1 VPKLLSVIGFILMCA
16 GIDLLW
22 QSRMDI
28 RYWFAA
34 YRSVLRELL
43 RRRDVSRLISAAKK
57 RQGAAAV
64 LLGMSLV
71 FLIGPVVILTG
82 VALMLLFTKP

>member
-1 VPKLLSVIGFILMCA
+1 MSKLVSIIGFIVICA

-22 QSRMDI
+22 QSRMEI

-34 YRSVLRELL
+34 YRSVLRELV
-43 RRRDVSRLISAAKK
+43 RRRDLSRLFSAARKQ
-57 RQGAAAV
+57 QGAAGV

-71 FLIGPVVILTG
+71 FLIGPVLILAG
-82 VALMLLFTKP
+82 VALMLLFPNF

>member
-1 VPKLLSVIGFILMCA
+1 MPKLLSVIGFILMCA

-34 YRSVLRELL
+34 YRSLLRELL
-43 RRRDVSRLISAAKK
+43 RRRDVSRLIAAARK
-57 RQGAAAV
+57 RQGAGSV
-64 LLGMSLV
+64 LLGMSLL
-71 FLIGPVVILTG
+71 FLVGPVVVLTG
-82 VALMLLFTKP
+82 VALMLLLRKA

>member
-1 VPKLLSVIGFILMCA
+1 MPKLVSIVGFIVICA

-34 YRSVLRELL
+34 YRSMVRELL
-43 RRRDVSRLISAAKK
+43 RRRDVSRLVSAARKK
-57 RQGAAAV
+57 QGAGGV
-64 LLGMSLV
+64 LLGISLV
-71 FLIGPVVILTG
+71 FLVGPMLILTG
-82 VALMLLFTKP
+82 VALMLLFPNL

>member
-1 VPKLLSVIGFILMCA
+1 MPKLVTIIGLIVMCA

-34 YRSVLRELL
+34 YRSVLREVL
-43 RRRDVSRLISAAKK
+43 RRGDLSRLFSAARK
-57 RQGAAAV
+57 RQGAMTV
-64 LLGMSLV
+64 LLGMSFAFLV
-71 FLIGPVVILTG
+71 GPVLIVAG
-82 VALMLLFTKP
+82 FALMVFFPNL

>member
-1 VPKLLSVIGFILMCA
+1 MPKLLSVIGFILMAA

-28 RYWFAA
+28 QYWFAA

-43 RRRDVSRLISAAKK
+43 RRRDVSRLIAAARK

-64 LLGMSLV
+64 LLGMSLL
-71 FLIGPVVILTG
+71 FLIGPVVVLTG
-82 VALMLLFTKP
+82 VALMLLFPKL

>member
-1 VPKLLSVIGFILMCA
+1 MPKLLSVIGFILMGA

-43 RRRDVSRLISAAKK
+43 RRRDVTRLISAARK
-57 RQGAAAV
+57 RQGACAV
-64 LLGMSLV
+64 LLGMSLL
-71 FLIGPVVILTG
+71 FLVGPVIVLTG
-82 VALMLLFTKP
+82 VALMLLFPKP

>member
-1 VPKLLSVIGFILMCA
+1 MCA

-34 YRSVLRELL
+34 YRSLLHELL
-43 RRRDVSRLISAAKK
+43 ARRDVSRLISAARK
-57 RQGAAAV
+57 RQGAASV
-64 LLGMSLV
+64 LLGISLV
-71 FLIGPVVILTG
+71 FLVGPVLILTG
-82 VALMLLFTKP
+82 VALMLLFPNL

>member
-1 VPKLLSVIGFILMCA
+1 VPKLVSIVGFIVMCA

-34 YRSVLRELL
+34 YRSVMRELWRWRGL
-43 RRRDVSRLISAAKK
+43 SRLVATARK
-57 RQGAAAV
+57 RQGAGSV
-64 LLGMSLV
+64 LLGISLV
-71 FLIGPVVILTG
+71 FLVGPMLILTG
-82 VALMLLFTKP
+82 VALMLIFPNL

>member
-1 VPKLLSVIGFILMCA
+1 VPKLVSIVGFIVMCA

-34 YRSVLRELL
+34 FRSVMRELW
-43 RRRDVSRLISAAKK
+43 RRRDLSRLVAAARR
-57 RQGAAAV
+57 RQGAGSV
-64 LLGMSLV
+64 LLGMSLF
-71 FLIGPVVILTG
+71 FLVGPVLIVTG
-82 VALMLLFTKP
+82 VALMLLFPNL

>member
-1 VPKLLSVIGFILMCA
+1 MAKLMSIIGFIVICA

-34 YRSVLRELL
+34 FASIARELL
-43 RRRDVSRLISAAKK
+43 RRRDASRLVEAARK
-57 RQGAAAV
+57 RQGAAGV
-64 LLGMSLV
+64 LLGMSLL
-71 FLIGPVVILTG
+71 FLVGPVLILAG
-82 VALMLLFTKP
+82 VALMLLYPNL

>member
-1 VPKLLSVIGFILMCA
+1 VAKLVSVVGFIVMCA

-34 YRSVLRELL
+34 YHSVLRELL
-43 RRRDVSRLISAAKK
+43 RRRDVSRLVSAASK
-57 RQGAAAV
+57 RRGAVGV
-64 LLGMSLV
+64 LLGMTFV
-71 FLIGPVVILTG
+71 FLIGPAMILTG
-82 VALMLLFTKP
+82 VALMLLYPKL

>member
-1 VPKLLSVIGFILMCA
+1 MPKLVSIIGFIVICA

-34 YRSVLRELL
+34 YLSVMRELL
-43 RRRDVSRLISAAKK
+43 RRRDVSRLVTAARK

-71 FLIGPVVILTG
+71 FLVGPVLILTG
-82 VALMLLFTKP
+82 VALMLIFPNL

>member
-1 VPKLLSVIGFILMCA
+1 MPKLVSIVGFIVMCA

-34 YRSVLRELL
+34 YRSVIKELW
-43 RRRDVSRLISAAKK
+43 RRRDLSRLVATARK
-57 RQGAAAV
+57 RQGAGSV

-71 FLIGPVVILTG
+71 FLIGPVMILTG
-82 VALMLLFTKP
+82 VALMLLFPKL

>member
-1 VPKLLSVIGFILMCA
+1 MPKLMSIIGFILICA

-43 RRRDVSRLISAAKK
+43 RRRDVSRLVTVARK
-57 RQGAAAV
+57 RQGATAV
-64 LLGMSLV
+64 LLGMCLV
-71 FLIGPVVILTG
+71 FLVGPVLIVTG
-82 VALMLLFTKP
+82 VALMLLFPRP

>member
-1 VPKLLSVIGFILMCA
+1 MPKLVSIVGFIVMCA

-34 YRSVLRELL
+34 YRSILRELW
-43 RRRDVSRLISAAKK
+43 RKRDVSRLITAARR
-57 RQGAAAV
+57 RQGAVGV
-64 LLGMSLV
+64 LLGMSFV
-71 FLIGPVVILTG
+71 FLVGPVLILTG
-82 VALMLLFTKP
+82 VALMLLLPRF

>member
-1 VPKLLSVIGFILMCA
+1 VPKLVSIVGFIVMCA

-34 YRSVLRELL
+34 YRSIWRELW
-43 RRRDVSRLISAAKK
+43 RRRDVSRLVAAARK
-57 RQGAAAV
+57 RHGAAGV

-71 FLIGPVVILTG
+71 FLIGPVLILTG
-82 VALMLLFTKP
+82 VALMLLLPKF

>member
-1 VPKLLSVIGFILMCA
+1 MPKLVSIIGFIIMCA

-34 YRSVLRELL
+34 YRSVMRELW
-43 RRRDVSRLISAAKK
+43 RRRDLSSLVATARK
-57 RQGAAAV
+57 RQGAGGV

-71 FLIGPVVILTG
+71 FLIGPMLIVTG
-82 VALMLLFTKP
+82 VALMLLFPNL

>member
-1 VPKLLSVIGFILMCA
+1 MPKLVSIIGFIVICA

-34 YRSVLRELL
+34 FTSVVRELL
-43 RRRDVSRLISAAKK
+43 KKRDVTRLVSATRK
-57 RQGAAAV
+57 RQGAAGV

-71 FLIGPVVILTG
+71 FLVGPVLILTG
-82 VALMLLFTKP
+82 VALMLLFPNL

>member
-1 VPKLLSVIGFILMCA
+1 MPKLVSIIGFIVMCA

-34 YRSVLRELL
+34 YRSVLRELAG
-43 RRRDVSRLISAAKK
+43 RRDISRLVAAARK

-64 LLGMSLV
+64 LLGISFV
-71 FLIGPVVILTG
+71 FLVGPVLIVTG
-82 VALMLLFTKP
+82 VALMFLFPNF

>member
-1 VPKLLSVIGFILMCA
+1 VPKLVSIIGFIVMCA

-43 RRRDVSRLISAAKK
+43 RRRDVSRLISAARK
-57 RQGAAAV
+57 RQGAVGV
-64 LLGMSLV
+64 LLGIGFA
-71 FLIGPVVILTG
+71 FLLGPVLILTG
-82 VALMLLFTKP
+82 VALMLLFPNL

>member
-1 VPKLLSVIGFILMCA
+1 MPKLVSVIGFILMCA

-34 YRSVLRELL
+34 YRSLLRELL
-43 RRRDVSRLISAAKK
+43 RRRDVSRLIAAARK

-64 LLGMSLV
+64 LLGMCLV
-71 FLIGPVVILTG
+71 FLVGPVMIVTG
-82 VALMLLFTKP
+82 VALMLLYPKL

>member
-1 VPKLLSVIGFILMCA
+1 MPKLVSAIGFIVMCA

-34 YRSVLRELL
+34 YRSVWKELF
-43 RRRDVSRLISAAKK
+43 RRRDLSRLVTAA
-57 RQGAAAV
+57 RRRHGAGGV

-71 FLIGPVVILTG
+71 FLVGPTLILTG
-82 VALMLLFTKP
+82 VALMLLFSNH

>member
-1 VPKLLSVIGFILMCA
+1 MPKLMSIIGFIVICA

-34 YRSVLRELL
+34 YLSVIREVLK
-43 RRRDVSRLISAAKK
+43 RRDVSRLLSAARK
-57 RQGAAAV
+57 RQGAASV

-71 FLIGPVVILTG
+71 FLVGPVLILTG
-82 VALMLLFTKP
+82 VALMLLFPNL

>member
-1 VPKLLSVIGFILMCA
+1 MPKLVSIVGFIVMGA

-34 YRSVLRELL
+34 YRSLLREVVA
-43 RRRDVSRLISAAKK
+43 RRDLSRLVSAARK

-64 LLGMSLV
+64 LLGISLV
-71 FLIGPVVILTG
+71 FLVGPVLILTG
-82 VALMLLFTKP
+82 VALMFLFPNL

>member
-1 VPKLLSVIGFILMCA
+1 VSIIGFIVICA

-28 RYWFAA
+28 RYWFSA
-34 YRSVLRELL
+34 YISVLRELL
-43 RRRDVSRLISAAKK
+43 RRRDVSRLVSAARK
-57 RQGAAAV
+57 RQGAAGV

-71 FLIGPVVILTG
+71 FLIGPVLILTG
-82 VALMLLFTKP
+82 VALMLLFPNL

>member
-1 VPKLLSVIGFILMCA
+1 VPKLVSVIGFIVMCA

-34 YRSVLRELL
+34 YRSVLRELI
-43 RRRDVSRLISAAKK
+43 RRRDVSRIISTARK
-57 RQGAAAV
+57 RQGAVGV
-64 LLGMSLV
+64 LLGMSFV
-71 FLIGPVVILTG
+71 FLVGPVLIVTG
-82 VALMLLFTKP
+82 VALMLLFPNL

>member
-1 VPKLLSVIGFILMCA
+1 MPKLVSIIGFIIMCA

-34 YRSVLRELL
+34 YRSVLRELW
-43 RRRDVSRLISAAKK
+43 RRRDVTRIVAAARR
-57 RQGAAAV
+57 RQGAIGV
-64 LLGMSLV
+64 LLGMCFV
-71 FLIGPVVILTG
+71 FLVGPMLILTG
-82 VALMLLFTKP
+82 VALMLLFPKL

>member
-1 VPKLLSVIGFILMCA
+1 VPKLVSIVGFIVMCA

-34 YRSVLRELL
+34 YRSILRELW
-43 RRRDVSRLISAAKK
+43 RRRDVSRLIASARK
-57 RQGAAAV
+57 RQGAVGV
-64 LLGMSLV
+64 LLGMSFV
-71 FLIGPVVILTG
+71 FLVGPVLILTG
-82 VALMLLFTKP
+82 VALMLLLPRF

>member
-1 VPKLLSVIGFILMCA
+1 VPKLVSIVGFIVMCA

-34 YRSVLRELL
+34 YRSILRELW
-43 RRRDVSRLISAAKK
+43 RMRDVSRLVAAARK
-57 RQGAAAV
+57 RQGAVGV
-64 LLGMSLV
+64 LLGMSFV
-71 FLIGPVVILTG
+71 FLVGPMLILTG
-82 VALMLLFTKP
+82 VALMLFLPRF

>member
-1 VPKLLSVIGFILMCA
+1 MPKLVSIVGFIVMCA

-34 YRSVLRELL
+34 YRSVLRELW
-43 RRRDVSRLISAAKK
+43 RRRDVSRLISAA
-57 RQGAAAV
+57 RRHQGSVGV
-64 LLGMSLV
+64 LLGMSFIFV
-71 FLIGPVVILTG
+71 VGPVLILTG
-82 VALMLLFTKP
+82 VALMLLFPNL

>member
-1 VPKLLSVIGFILMCA
+1 MPKLVSVIGFIVMCA

-34 YRSVLRELL
+34 YRSLLRELVA
-43 RRRDVSRLISAAKK
+43 RRDVSRLLSAARK

-64 LLGMSLV
+64 LLGISLV
-71 FLIGPVVILTG
+71 FLVGPVLILTG
-82 VALMLLFTKP
+82 VALMLLYPNL

>member
-1 VPKLLSVIGFILMCA
+1 MPKLVSIIGFIIMCA

-34 YRSVLRELL
+34 YLSLARELL
-43 RRRDVSRLISAAKK
+43 KKRDVSRLVAAARK
-57 RQGAAAV
+57 RQGAAGV
-64 LLGMSLV
+64 LLGMCLV
-71 FLIGPVVILTG
+71 FLVGPVLILTG
-82 VALMLLFTKP
+82 VALMLLFPNL

>member
-1 VPKLLSVIGFILMCA
+1 VPKLVSIIGFIVMCA

-22 QSRMDI
+22 QSRMNI

-34 YRSVLRELL
+34 YRSVMRELL
-43 RRRDVSRLISAAKK
+43 RRRDLSRLVEAARR
-57 RQGAAAV
+57 RQGAVSV

-71 FLIGPVVILTG
+71 FLVGPVLILTG
-82 VALMLLFTKP
+82 VALMLLFPNL

>member
-1 VPKLLSVIGFILMCA
+1 MPKLVSIVGFIVMCA

-34 YRSVLRELL
+34 YRSILRELW
-43 RRRDVSRLISAAKK
+43 RRRDVSRLIASARK
-57 RQGAAAV
+57 RQGAVGV
-64 LLGMSLV
+64 LLGMSFV
-71 FLIGPVVILTG
+71 FLVGPVLILTG
-82 VALMLLFTKP
+82 VALMLLLPRF

>member
-1 VPKLLSVIGFILMCA
+1 VPKLVSIVGFIVMCA

-34 YRSVLRELL
+34 FISVLRELFKK
-43 RRRDVSRLISAAKK
+43 RDVSRLIVAARKS
-57 RQGAAAV
+57 QGAASV

-71 FLIGPVVILTG
+71 FLVGPALILTG
-82 VALMLLFTKP
+82 VALMLLFPNL